1 MSLSPNCW
9 KVEFKP
15 RPKLSNPSYRKR
27 TSGART
33 EKLLLG
39 ERKPTS
45 GNNNSGE
52 NSLPAL
58 RLGSSEQSIWANC
71 LFKSKL
77 SVYVDSNSHHLT
89 LCLCGR
95 WKKPNSVCFFCK
107 LSSKKPWV
115 RESFFSYAPGCFG
128 VRRRPT
134 FFRTK
139 PPTTCASKTLAVF

>member
-1 MSLSPNCW
+1 MCSRSNYLNQANFYLLCRGGKARETSLRIQGARESFSQLI
-9 KVEFKP
+9 VE
-15 RPKLSNPSYRKR
+15 RSSLNPDYGPSDPTYRKR

-52 NSLPAL
+52 NSFPAL

-77 SVYVDSNSHHLT
+77 SVYIDSNSHHLT
-89 LCLCGR
+89 LYLCGR
-95 WKKPNSVCFFCK
+95 
-107 LSSKKPWV
+107 
-115 RESFFSYAPGCFG
+115 
-128 VRRRPT
+128 
-134 FFRTK
+134 
-139 PPTTCASKTLAVF
+139 